1 MFSTLIGDPSYVREK
16 TSTYKDLFSTICS
29 EGVGADEGCAL
40 FAIDFYGG
48 QDRTL
53 SIYEYQVSTQSS
65 IFW

>member
-16 TSTYKDLFSTICS
+16 TSTYKDLFSSICS
-29 EGVGADEGCAL
+29 EDVGADEGCAL

-53 SIYEYQVSTQSS
+53 SIYEYQVSGPSY
-65 IFW
+65 ICW